1 MKIVQVAAD
10 GSGKE
15 ERFLEILYD
24 EKLAEEDLWIP
35 RELFLEAGGSNRRIK
50 AKRQYELLLRLADIR
65 CIELAEDFPAGVSQ
79 KEYIKSEHRTEGTAW
94 DRLLSLIPV

>member
-35 RELFLEAGGSNRRIK
+35 RELFWKPEGA
-50 AKRQYELLLRLADIR
+50 
-65 CIELAEDFPAGVSQ
+65 
-79 KEYIKSEHRTEGTAW
+79 TEG
-94 DRLLSLIPV
+94 